1 MGKKKSAAAAPRNLQ
16 EGKKKKKRRFLFIY
30 DRQCVPDA
38 ANVKLKEDSSHRL
51 TVFFAE

>member
-16 EGKKKKKRRFLFIY
+16 EVKKKKRRFLFIY

>member
-1 MGKKKSAAAAPRNLQ
+1 MGKKKSAAAATRNLQ
-16 EGKKKKKRRFLFIY
+16 EGKKRRFLFTY

-51 TVFFAE
+51 TVFSAE